1 MGNVFKKNIKDYRM
15 KMNLFVSYTPEE
27 TKFLLE
33 IVNKTVEIKHDIFT
47 GVNKDKMGYYKIRK
61 VLKKEIIKDYDFIFV
76 KKGKIAVIENGK
88 IIKTIKEDECFG
100 FSKKYLN
107 KAYTLLAVEDSEI
120 VFFDIGED
128 IVLAQNLLKYL
139 TEHANGY
146 SII

>member
-1 MGNVFKKNIKDYRM
+1 VGNVFKKDIKDNRM
-15 KMNLFVSYTPEE
+15 NINLFTSYTPEE

-33 IVNKTVEIKHDIFT
+33 IANKTIEIKHDIFT
-47 GVNKDKMGYYKIRK
+47 GVNRDKMGYYKIRK
-61 VLKKEIIKDYDFIFV
+61 VLKKEIIKEYDFIFSFFT
-76 KKGKIAVIENGK
+76 KIGVIENGK

-107 KAYTLLAVEDSEI
+107 KAYTLLAMEDSEI
-120 VFFDIGED
+120 IFFDIGED
-128 IVLAQNLLKYL
+128 VVLAQNLLKYL